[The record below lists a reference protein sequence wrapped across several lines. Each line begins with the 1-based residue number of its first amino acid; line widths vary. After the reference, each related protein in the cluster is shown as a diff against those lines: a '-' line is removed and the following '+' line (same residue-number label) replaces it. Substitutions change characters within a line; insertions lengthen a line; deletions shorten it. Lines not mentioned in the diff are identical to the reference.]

1 MILKKIYIFF
11 IINLLLL
18 DIVCIVVLNKFASL
32 NEYGKSNNNPIS
44 DVINNVCEIKV
55 DEEKTGMGTGIYI
68 GDNKILTCNHLVD
81 ETIQKNEHTIKAK
94 FYHTNDWCKCTVVKV
109 SEKDD
114 LLLLKIKEKKVSNV
128 LSSAIFSDKDSIIL
142 GMEVYSI
149 GNTLGNGLS
158 VSVGIVS
165 CAYKKVVRSSKEMGV
180 IQTNISIENGDSGGP
195 IFNENGEIVGINS
208 FRLLD
213 SYGNPTYAS
222 SYAISI
228 KEIRDF
234 VFNE

>member
-1 MILKKIYIFF
+1 MKKICLIF
-11 IINLLLL
+11 IIILLLL
-18 DIVCIVVLNKFASL
+18 DIVLVTAFVKFVSYSDHK
-32 NEYGKSNNNPIS
+32 ESNNPIC
-44 DVINNVCEIKV
+44 DVINNVCEITV
-55 DEEKTGMGTGIYI
+55 DEGKKGTGTGIYI
-68 GDNKILTCNHLVD
+68 GSNKILTCNHLID
-81 ETIQKNEHTIKAK
+81 ERNPEIKHAIKVK
-94 FYHTNDWCKCTVVKV
+94 FYHTNDWNECTVIKA

-114 LLLLKIKEKKVSNV
+114 LLLLKLNQKKANNM
-128 LSSAIFSDKDSIIL
+128 LSSVTFGNKDSITL

-158 VSVGIVS
+158 VSKGIVS
-165 CAYKKVVRSSKEMGV
+165 CTYKKVVRSSSKKMGV

-195 IFNENGEIVGINS
+195 IFNEKGEIIGINS

-228 KEIRDF
+228 KEIEEFLFR
-234 VFNE
+234 N

>member
-1 MILKKIYIFF
+1 MKKIYLVF

-18 DIVCIVVLNKFASL
+18 DIVCIAVLIRFTSYD
-32 NEYGKSNNNPIS
+32 ERRKSNNSPIS
-44 DVINNVCEIKV
+44 NIINNVCEIEVGK
-55 DEEKTGMGTGIYI
+55 EKAGMGTGIYI
-68 GDNKILTCNHLVD
+68 GDDKILTCNHLID
-81 ETIQKNEHTIKAK
+81 ETSPKSESTIKAK
-94 FYHTNDWCKCTVVKV
+94 FYHTNDWCECVVIKT

-114 LLLLKIKEKKVSNV
+114 LLLLKINDTKESE
-128 LSSAIFSDKDSIIL
+128 LPSSVTFSDKDSIIL

-158 VSVGIVS
+158 VSKGIIS

-195 IFNENGEIVGINS
+195 VFNEKGELVGINS

-228 KEIRDF
+228 KEIREFLFD
-234 VFNE
+234 E

>member
-1 MILKKIYIFF
+1 MKKIYLVF

-18 DIVCIVVLNKFASL
+18 DLICLTVLIKFVSH
-32 NEYGKSNNNPIS
+32 NEYEKSNSNPINN
-44 DVINNVCEIKV
+44 VINNVCEIKV

-81 ETIQKNEHTIKAK
+81 ATTQKNEHTIKAK
-94 FYHTNDWCKCTVVKV
+94 FYHTNDWCECTVIKA

-114 LLLLKIKEKKVSNV
+114 LLLLKINEKEVSNV
-128 LSSAIFSDKDSIIL
+128 LSSVTFSEKDSIIL

-158 VSVGIVS
+158 VSKGIVS

-195 IFNENGEIVGINS
+195 VFNEKGEIVGINS

-222 SYAISI
+222 SYAVSI
-228 KEIRDF
+228 KEIREF
-234 VFNE
+234 LFSE